1 MLSRSVSVAT
11 PKIQQRAVSAE
22 RRRQGATTPSN
33 AERMLVT
40 SMRSLS
46 VSFQGESYSLPVSK
60 VKPPPA
66 AAGTPGSLRKGTPE
80 RKKAGVTPVRDR
92 RERDRENSRPS
103 DHQQHRWPGRLRG
116 ENSSFFTR
124 SLDYGTGRVKLSGS
138 GSALKELRKSV
149 ADENSRNKVSNDL
162 KLENHDVD
170 VRGTSEL
177 NGRPRLGESRNS
189 DSESVSSESTA
200 GGNVIQ
206 LRGGPRGVVVP
217 GRFSQDASNRVHKVL
232 DPGSPLSSVASN
244 RTLGHSKLIVAK
256 KFQNDSPVSSPR
268 EVFASRGLSPL
279 RGGMK
284 AASPSKA
291 LTSSGALLRGMA
303 SPTRAR
309 SGLGTSMN
317 DSNMCSTPSMLTF
330 AVDMRKGKLGEN
342 RIADAHDLRLLYNR
356 LLQWRLAN
364 AKLENTLLVQEQTAQ
379 EPHLESWGLFERDHC
394 NSLSGAIEALEA
406 STIRLPLVGGARADI
421 DKVQEAIFS
430 AVDMM
435 QAMAS
440 SVCSLLTKPWHKACH
455 FLKMVLDFAM
465 AMERHAF
472 LQGAEARLKRR
483 KKTRQS
489 PFFSKDWASPSS
501 NDAVVVEGGYRGEV
515 CFVTAA
521 ACWDFGGGGC
531 AKLGF
536 QKMRRTRVSYKEK
549 GKKKR
554 K

>member
-1 MLSRSVSVAT
+1 MVTAVTSTPKQCPSQNPKRPPLLSSGSDNAPPRRPKAREVSSRYLSLSTSSSSSNSSASTNTTLSSVTSGSSVASRRSQSPMLSRSVSVAT
-11 PKIQQRAVSAE
+11 PKSQQRAVSAE
-22 RRRQGATTPSN
+22 RRRQGVTTPSN

-46 VSFQGESYSLPVSK
+46 VSFQGEPYSLPVSK

-66 AAGTPGSLRKGTPE
+66 TAGTPGGLRKGTPE

-116 ENSSFFTR
+116 KNSSFFTR

-149 ADENSRNKVSNDL
+149 GDENSRNKVSNDL

-189 DSESVSSESTA
+189 DAESVSSESTA
-200 GGNVIQ
+200 SGNVIQ

-232 DPGSPLSSVASN
+232 DPGSPLSNSASN

-279 RGGMK
+279 RGGMR

-309 SGLGTSMN
+309 SGVGTSMS
-317 DSNMCSTPSMLTF
+317 DSNTCSTPSLLSF
-330 AVDMRKGKLGEN
+330 AVDIRKGKLGEN
-342 RIADAHDLRLLYNR
+342 RIADAHNLRLLYNR

-364 AKLENTLLVQEQTAQ
+364 AKVENTLLVQEQTAQ
-379 EPHLESWGLFERDHC
+379 RSLYTAWMTTSKLRHSVGSKRIELQLLRLNVKLYSILKEQEPHLESWGSFERDHC

-406 STIRLPLVGGARADI
+406 STIRLPLVGGAR
-421 DKVQEAIFS
+421 V
-430 AVDMM
+430 
-435 QAMAS
+435 
-440 SVCSLLTKPWHKACH
+440 
-455 FLKMVLDFAM
+455 
-465 AMERHAF
+465 
-472 LQGAEARLKRR
+472 
-483 KKTRQS
+483 
-489 PFFSKDWASPSS
+489 
-501 NDAVVVEGGYRGEV
+501 
-515 CFVTAA
+515 
-521 ACWDFGGGGC
+521 
-531 AKLGF
+531 
-536 QKMRRTRVSYKEK
+536 
-549 GKKKR
+549 
-554 K
+554 

>member
-1 MLSRSVSVAT
+1 MVTAVTSTPKQRPSQNPKRTPLLSSDSDNAPSRRPKAREVSSRYLSLSTSSSSSNSSASTNTTLSSVTSGSSVASRRSQSPMLSRSVSVAT

-22 RRRQGATTPSN
+22 RRRQGATTPSI
-33 AERMLVT
+33 AERMLGDVNAEFIGVI
-40 SMRSLS
+40 SGGI
-46 VSFQGESYSLPVSK
+46 VFAACEQGK
-60 VKPPPA
+60 A
-66 AAGTPGSLRKGTPE
+66 ASGS
-80 RKKAGVTPVRDR
+80 R
-92 RERDRENSRPS
+92 RNSR
-103 DHQQHRWPGRLRG
+103 
-116 ENSSFFTR
+116 EFEER

-189 DSESVSSESTA
+189 DSESVSNESTA

-217 GRFSQDASNRVHKVL
+217 GRFSQDANNRVHKVL
-232 DPGSPLSSVASN
+232 DPGSPLSSSASN
-244 RTLGHSKLIVAK
+244 RTLGHSKLIIAK

-279 RGGMK
+279 RGGMR

-317 DSNMCSTPSMLTF
+317 DSNTCSTPSMLTF

-421 DKVQEAIFS
+421 DKVQEAISS

-440 SVCSLLTKPWHKACH
+440 SVCSLLTK
-455 FLKMVLDFAM
+455 
-465 AMERHAF
+465 
-472 LQGAEARLKRR
+472 
-483 KKTRQS
+483 
-489 PFFSKDWASPSS
+489 
-501 NDAVVVEGGYRGEV
+501 Y
-515 CFVTAA
+515 
-521 ACWDFGGGGC
+521 
-531 AKLGF
+531 
-536 QKMRRTRVSYKEK
+536 
-549 GKKKR
+549 
-554 K
+554 